1 MSRRRSL
8 PLVLALAAAVVLA
21 VAAPAH
27 AVTPFGPFVTVAPTP
42 GPCTIDIA
50 FADAEIAPVDG
61 VVRGFVNFT
70 GTSCDNDAIWY
81 FGGRGSSW
89 VFEETPYRGRVL
101 GSDQYS
107 ASYVLF
113 SNGTGIHLGKRGFAT
128 GDYLTPARQLSST
141 APGAVQPQGD
151 VLAGPSH
158 TWWAVWSEQVG
169 PTEFAQTELFQAKTY
184 GAPDLA
190 RTRVTNNP
198 GNDYQP
204 DLAFKPGGG
213 GELVFV
219 RDDALGGGPS
229 FSHIRL
235 ATASGNAGTWVG
247 RQFATI
253 GLNTGPSIDTTPGPG
268 GHTYIAWTR
277 NGQPFESDDRFG
289 SFEHR
294 AFDTD
299 AEFATAIDTSGG
311 QVHVVWEDAS
321 GTVMA
326 ERSRSGSWTKATV
339 TGSESRVIPIV
350 ASVSGRAT
358 VVMASAERLYA
369 RTQVS

>member
-8 PLVLALAAAVVLA
+8 PLVLALAAAVLLA

-141 APGAVQPQGD
+141 APGAVQ
-151 VLAGPSH
+151 
-158 TWWAVWSEQVG
+158 
-169 PTEFAQTELFQAKTY
+169 
-184 GAPDLA
+184 
-190 RTRVTNNP
+190 
-198 GNDYQP
+198 
-204 DLAFKPGGG
+204 
-213 GELVFV
+213 
-219 RDDALGGGPS
+219 
-229 FSHIRL
+229 
-235 ATASGNAGTWVG
+235 
-247 RQFATI
+247 
-253 GLNTGPSIDTTPGPG
+253 
-268 GHTYIAWTR
+268 
-277 NGQPFESDDRFG
+277 
-289 SFEHR
+289 
-294 AFDTD
+294 
-299 AEFATAIDTSGG
+299 
-311 QVHVVWEDAS
+311 
-321 GTVMA
+321 
-326 ERSRSGSWTKATV
+326 
-339 TGSESRVIPIV
+339 
-350 ASVSGRAT
+350 
-358 VVMASAERLYA
+358 
-369 RTQVS
+369 